1 MIDLPHSLARTVVI
15 RAPQRTVFSFFTVSA
30 KWAAWWGAGSHVD
43 PRPGGAMFIK
53 YPGGVEAS
61 GEVLEVDPPRRFVF
75 TMGYASNPALPP
87 GGSRVSI
94 ALEPHADGTRLTLTH
109 DLPDAAIRDEH
120 RQGWRYQLAL
130 FGNVVADEWRPGPRR
145 WSMAGSPRGPIRR
158 MPTRTDTLRR
168 VAAVDV
174 RFRDRYSHVDGI
186 DDPCRTSRPRSTM
199 PGMTPPIRRRPPLS
213 GHGARRVGRE
223 RRRRRAKARGTNVF
237 VLDATGASRLRQVS
251 GVEHK
256 DTKGARRSVGLR
268 VRVAND
274 RQH

>member
-130 FGNVVADEWRPGPRR
+130 FSNVVADEVA
-145 WSMAGSPRGPIRR
+145 AGAEALVDGWFAAWADPDVAA
-158 MPTRTDTLRR
+158 RTDTLRR
-168 VAAVDV
+168 VAAGDV

-186 DDPCRTSRPRSTM
+186 DDLVPHISAAQHFM
-199 PGMTPPIRRRPPLS
+199 PGMAPVRS
-213 GHGARRVGRE
+213 GDVRHCQGTVLAEWVVKGADGE
-223 RRRRRAKARGTNVF
+223 PKARGTNVF
-237 VLDATGASRLRQVS
+237 VLDATGRIATAT
-251 GVEHK
+251 GFW
-256 DTKGARRSVGLR
+256 G
-268 VRVAND
+268 
-274 RQH
+274 